1 MGVERVED
9 PSRVQ
14 GRALLGSRGNAPCV
28 SLQKGVSRMENLAP
42 AGNWD
47 ALRSAVAAGADAVYL
62 GYAAYS
68 ARAGAGN
75 FDEQQLRDA
84 VRFAHLHHVRVHVT
98 VNTLIKDGEL
108 AGVVDVL
115 RLLSEIRV
123 DAVLVQ
129 DLGVLRMARR
139 CFPDLPIHASTQMA
153 IHNATGVRFCRNQGM
168 TRAVLAREC
177 SAAEIALAA
186 KEGIEIEVFGHG
198 AQCVAVSGECLFSS
212 VVGGRSGNR
221 GRCAQPCRLLYTYR
235 GKTAA
240 WLSPRDVCMR
250 DDLPEL
256 NKAGVASIKLE
267 GRLKRPEYVAT
278 IANSYRNAIDA
289 MDNGH
294 FRKADEA
301 EMTGLRQIF
310 SRGGFMRGYAMGA
323 EDAGVIDPAR
333 VSHGGVKIGR
343 VEFAA
348 GNMARVRLE
357 RSLDDGDGLQIRTA
371 QGDAELIYAGHD
383 TEAGQIAVVR
393 LRPDIRTKAGDE
405 VYRLTSEK
413 QLQWA
418 RSLAIPAIPA
428 DMALIAYPGKP
439 LALTMTDG
447 ESSATVMGDTV
458 APAQSRAMSEEDARR
473 SLGKL
478 SDTPFSL
485 RTLTVQTAGAFV
497 PVSALNQLRREACQQ
512 LAEARIAAFT
522 RKAGREETADD
533 LIYPDTPDAPSMAI
547 VRTREQ
553 ADAMQGAADLLVWY
567 PEDFRVDALES
578 GLRDM
583 PDGVWLQLPTVCE
596 EKTLDLLYAF
606 VQRNAG
612 KLGGIVL
619 GSVGQL
625 GCTWNVPMGAGS
637 GIPVM
642 NRRAAQFLL
651 EQGCR
656 FVTASSELSGAELRT
671 LMQNHPPVVVP
682 AYGREQLMLLH
693 HCPAR
698 TYLGLTKGHAA
709 CRMCDQHSPDA
720 LAGQTLTDRRGT
732 VYPLLR
738 QRLPE
743 GCLVRLMNALPTNN
757 IRRVRQAGYA
767 PMMVLTTE
775 NAQEAA
781 DVRAVMDGEM
791 RELEGTSNHW
801 NRPVE

>member
-1 MGVERVED
+1 
-9 PSRVQ
+9 
-14 GRALLGSRGNAPCV
+14 
-28 SLQKGVSRMENLAP
+28 MENLAP

-98 VNTLIKDGEL
+98 VNTLIKEGEM

-357 RSLDDGDGLQIRTA
+357 RNLDDGDGLQIRTA

-447 ESSATVMGDTV
+447 ENSVTVTGDTV

-485 RTLTVQTAGAFV
+485 RVLTVQTAGAFV

-522 RKAGREETADD
+522 RKAGREEPADD

-567 PEDFRVDALES
+567 PEDFRADALES

-596 EKTLDLLYAF
+596 EKTLDALDAF

-625 GCTWNVPMGAGS
+625 GRTWNVPMGAGS

>member
-1 MGVERVED
+1 
-9 PSRVQ
+9 
-14 GRALLGSRGNAPCV
+14 
-28 SLQKGVSRMENLAP
+28 MENLAP

-393 LRPDIRTKAGDE
+393 LRPDVRTKTGDE

-418 RSLAIPAIPA
+418 RSLVIPAIPA

-447 ESSATVMGDTV
+447 ESSVTVTGDTV

-522 RKAGREETADD
+522 RKAGREEPADE
-533 LIYPDTPDAPSMAI
+533 LIYPDLPDAPSMAI
-547 VRTREQ
+547 VRTKEQ

-567 PEDFRVDALES
+567 PEDFRADALES
-578 GLRDM
+578 GLRAM

-625 GCTWNVPMGAGS
+625 GRTWNVPMGAGS

-642 NRRAAQFLL
+642 NRRAVQFLL

>member
-1 MGVERVED
+1 
-9 PSRVQ
+9 
-14 GRALLGSRGNAPCV
+14 
-28 SLQKGVSRMENLAP
+28 MENLAP

-357 RSLDDGDGLQIRTA
+357 RSLDDGDGLQICTA

-447 ESSATVMGDTV
+447 ESSVTVTGDTV

-485 RTLTVQTAGAFV
+485 RALTVQTAGAFV

-533 LIYPDTPDAPSMAI
+533 LIYPDTPDVPSMAI

-567 PEDFRVDALES
+567 PEDFRADALES

-596 EKTLDLLYAF
+596 EKTLDALDAF

-625 GCTWNVPMGAGS
+625 GRTWNVPMGAGS

>member
-1 MGVERVED
+1 
-9 PSRVQ
+9 
-14 GRALLGSRGNAPCV
+14 
-28 SLQKGVSRMENLAP
+28 MENLAP

-98 VNTLIKDGEL
+98 VNTLIKDGEM
-108 AGVVDVL
+108 AGVMDVL
-115 RLLSEIRV
+115 RLLGEIRV

-294 FRKADEA
+294 FRKADEN
-301 EMTGLRQIF
+301 EITGLRQIF

-383 TEAGQIAVVR
+383 TEAEQIAVVR

-418 RSLAIPAIPA
+418 RSLVIPAIPA

-447 ESSATVMGDTV
+447 ESSVTVTGDTV

-522 RKAGREETADD
+522 RKAGCEEPADE
-533 LIYPDTPDAPSMAI
+533 LIYPDLPDAPSMAI
-547 VRTREQ
+547 VRTKEQ

-567 PEDFRVDALES
+567 PEDFRADALES
-578 GLRDM
+578 GLRAM

-596 EKTLDLLYAF
+596 EKTLDLLCDF
-606 VQRNAG
+606 VQKNAG

-625 GCTWNVPMGAGS
+625 GRTWNVPMGAGS

-693 HCPAR
+693 HCPTR

>member
-1 MGVERVED
+1 
-9 PSRVQ
+9 
-14 GRALLGSRGNAPCV
+14 
-28 SLQKGVSRMENLAP
+28 MENLAP

-98 VNTLIKDGEL
+98 VNTLIKDGEM

-294 FRKADEA
+294 FRKADEN

-357 RSLDDGDGLQIRTA
+357 RNLDDGDGLQIRTA

-447 ESSATVMGDTV
+447 ESSVTVTGDTV

-485 RTLTVQTAGAFV
+485 RALTVQTAGAFV
-497 PVSALNQLRREACQQ
+497 PVSVLNQLRREACQQ
-512 LAEARIAAFT
+512 LAEVRIAAFT
-522 RKAGREETADD
+522 RKAGREEPADD

-596 EKTLDLLYAF
+596 EKTLDLLCDF

-625 GCTWNVPMGAGS
+625 GRTWNVPTGAGS

-642 NRRAAQFLL
+642 NHRAAQFLL

-671 LMQNHPPVVVP
+671 LMQNHPPVVVQ

>member
-1 MGVERVED
+1 M
-9 PSRVQ
+9 Q
-14 GRALLGSRGNAPCV
+14 GAGTESLLGSRGNAPCV

-98 VNTLIKDGEL
+98 VNTLIKDGEMS
-108 AGVVDVL
+108 GVVDVL

-323 EDAGVIDPAR
+323 EDAGVIDPAC

-393 LRPDIRTKAGDE
+393 LRSDIRTKAGDE

-428 DMALIAYPGKP
+428 DMALIAYPGEP

-447 ESSATVMGDTV
+447 ESSVTVTGDTV

-485 RTLTVQTAGAFV
+485 RALTVQTAGAFV
-497 PVSALNQLRREACQQ
+497 PVSVLNQLRREACQQ

-522 RKAGREETADD
+522 RKAGREEPADD

-567 PEDFRVDALES
+567 PEDFRADALES

-596 EKTLDLLYAF
+596 EKTLDALDAF

-625 GCTWNVPMGAGS
+625 GRTWNVPMGAGS

-693 HCPAR
+693 HCPTR

>member
-1 MGVERVED
+1 
-9 PSRVQ
+9 
-14 GRALLGSRGNAPCV
+14 
-28 SLQKGVSRMENLAP
+28 MENLAP

-98 VNTLIKDGEL
+98 VNTLIKDGEM

-294 FRKADEA
+294 FRKADEN
-301 EMTGLRQIF
+301 EITGLRQIF

-393 LRPDIRTKAGDE
+393 LRSDIRTKAGDE

-418 RSLAIPAIPA
+418 RSLVIPAIPA

-447 ESSATVMGDTV
+447 ESSVTVTGDTA

-522 RKAGREETADD
+522 RKAGREEPADD
-533 LIYPDTPDAPSMAI
+533 LIYPDLPDVPSMAI

-553 ADAMQGAADLLVWY
+553 ADAMQGAADLLIWY
-567 PEDFRVDALES
+567 PEDFRADALES
-578 GLRDM
+578 GLRAM

-596 EKTLDLLYAF
+596 EKTLDLLHDF
-606 VQRNAG
+606 VQKNAG

-625 GCTWNVPMGAGS
+625 GRTWNVPMGAGS

>member
-98 VNTLIKDGEL
+98 VNTLIKDGEM

-294 FRKADEA
+294 FRKADEN
-301 EMTGLRQIF
+301 EITGLRQIF

-357 RSLDDGDGLQIRTA
+357 RNLDDGDGLQIRTA

-447 ESSATVMGDTV
+447 ESSVTVTGDTV

-522 RKAGREETADD
+522 RKAGREEPADD

-567 PEDFRVDALES
+567 PEDFRADALES

-596 EKTLDLLYAF
+596 EKTLDALDAF

-625 GCTWNVPMGAGS
+625 GRTWNVPMGAGS

-642 NRRAAQFLL
+642 NRRAVQFLL

>member
-1 MGVERVED
+1 
-9 PSRVQ
+9 
-14 GRALLGSRGNAPCV
+14 
-28 SLQKGVSRMENLAP
+28 MENLAP

-98 VNTLIKDGEL
+98 VNTLIKDGEM

-447 ESSATVMGDTV
+447 ENSVTVTGDTV

-485 RTLTVQTAGAFV
+485 RVLTVQTAGAFV

-522 RKAGREETADD
+522 RKAGREEPADD

-567 PEDFRVDALES
+567 PEDFRADALES

-596 EKTLDLLYAF
+596 EKTLDALDAF

-625 GCTWNVPMGAGS
+625 GRTWNVPMGAGS

>member
-1 MGVERVED
+1 
-9 PSRVQ
+9 
-14 GRALLGSRGNAPCV
+14 
-28 SLQKGVSRMENLAP
+28 MENLAP

-98 VNTLIKDGEL
+98 VNTLIKDGEM

-323 EDAGVIDPAR
+323 EDAGVIDPAC

-393 LRPDIRTKAGDE
+393 LRSDIRTKAGDE

-439 LALTMTDG
+439 LALTMNDG
-447 ESSATVMGDTV
+447 ESSVTVTGDTV

-485 RTLTVQTAGAFV
+485 RALTVQTAGAFV
-497 PVSALNQLRREACQQ
+497 PVSVLNQLRREACQQ

-522 RKAGREETADD
+522 RKAGREEPADD

-567 PEDFRVDALES
+567 PEDFRADALES

-596 EKTLDLLYAF
+596 EKTLDALDAF

-625 GCTWNVPMGAGS
+625 GRTWNVPMGAGS

-693 HCPAR
+693 HCPTR

>member
-1 MGVERVED
+1 
-9 PSRVQ
+9 
-14 GRALLGSRGNAPCV
+14 
-28 SLQKGVSRMENLAP
+28 MENLAP

-98 VNTLIKDGEL
+98 VNTLIKDGEM

-447 ESSATVMGDTV
+447 ESSVTVTGDTV

-522 RKAGREETADD
+522 RKAGREEPADD

-567 PEDFRVDALES
+567 PEDFRADVLES

-596 EKTLDLLYAF
+596 EKTLDALDAF

-625 GCTWNVPMGAGS
+625 GRTWNVPMGAGS

-671 LMQNHPPVVVP
+671 LMQNHPPVLVP

-781 DVRAVMDGEM
+781 DVRTVMDGEM

>member
-1 MGVERVED
+1 
-9 PSRVQ
+9 
-14 GRALLGSRGNAPCV
+14 
-28 SLQKGVSRMENLAP
+28 MENLAP

-98 VNTLIKDGEL
+98 VNTLIKDGEM

-186 KEGIEIEVFGHG
+186 KESIEIEVFGHG

-323 EDAGVIDPAR
+323 EDAGVIDLAR

-393 LRPDIRTKAGDE
+393 LRSDIRTKAGDE

-497 PVSALNQLRREACQQ
+497 PVSALNQLRREACQH

-522 RKAGREETADD
+522 RKAGREEPADE
-533 LIYPDTPDAPSMAI
+533 LIYPDTPDVPSMAI

-553 ADAMQGAADLLVWY
+553 ADAIQGAADLLVWY
-567 PEDFRVDALES
+567 PEDFRADALES

-596 EKTLDLLYAF
+596 EKTLDLLCDF

-625 GCTWNVPMGAGS
+625 GRAWNVPMGAGS

>member
-1 MGVERVED
+1 
-9 PSRVQ
+9 
-14 GRALLGSRGNAPCV
+14 
-28 SLQKGVSRMENLAP
+28 MENLAP

-98 VNTLIKDGEL
+98 VNTLIKDGEM

-294 FRKADEA
+294 FRKADEN
-301 EMTGLRQIF
+301 EITGLRQIF

-323 EDAGVIDPAR
+323 EDAGVIDPVR

-357 RSLDDGDGLQIRTA
+357 RNLDDGDGLQIRTA

-393 LRPDIRTKAGDE
+393 LRPDVRTKAGDE

-418 RSLAIPAIPA
+418 RSLVIPATEA

-447 ESSATVMGDTV
+447 ESSVTVTGDTV

-522 RKAGREETADD
+522 RKAGREEPADD
-533 LIYPDTPDAPSMAI
+533 LTYPDLPDAPSMAI

-567 PEDFRVDALES
+567 PEDFRADALES
-578 GLRDM
+578 GLRAM

-596 EKTLDLLYAF
+596 EKTLDLLCDF
-606 VQRNAG
+606 VQKNAG

-625 GCTWNVPMGAGS
+625 GRTWNVPMGAGS

>member
-1 MGVERVED
+1 
-9 PSRVQ
+9 
-14 GRALLGSRGNAPCV
+14 
-28 SLQKGVSRMENLAP
+28 MENLAP

-98 VNTLIKDGEL
+98 VNTLIKDGEM

-447 ESSATVMGDTV
+447 ESSVTVTGDTA

-485 RTLTVQTAGAFV
+485 RALTVQAAGAFV
-497 PVSALNQLRREACQQ
+497 PVSVLNQLRREACQQ

-522 RKAGREETADD
+522 RKAGREETVDD
-533 LIYPDTPDAPSMAI
+533 LIYPDTLDAPSMAI

-567 PEDFRVDALES
+567 PEDFRADALES

-583 PDGVWLQLPTVCE
+583 PDSVWLQLPTVCE
-596 EKTLDLLYAF
+596 EKTLDLLCAF

-625 GCTWNVPMGAGS
+625 GRTWNVPMGAGS

-709 CRMCDQHSPDA
+709 CRICDQHSPDA

-757 IRRVRQAGYA
+757 IRRVRQAGYT

>member
-75 FDEQQLRDA
+75 FDDQQLRDA

-250 DDLPEL
+250 NDLPEL

-323 EDAGVIDPAR
+323 EDAGVIDPVR

-357 RSLDDGDGLQIRTA
+357 RNLDDGDGLQIRTA

-447 ESSATVMGDTV
+447 ESSVTVMGNTV

-485 RTLTVQTAGAFV
+485 RALTVQTAGAFV
-497 PVSALNQLRREACQQ
+497 PVSVLNQLRREACQQ

-522 RKAGREETADD
+522 RKAGREEPADD

-553 ADAMQGAADLLVWY
+553 ADAVQGAADLLVWY
-567 PEDFRVDALES
+567 PEDFRADALES

-625 GCTWNVPMGAGS
+625 GRTWNVPMGAGS

>member
-1 MGVERVED
+1 
-9 PSRVQ
+9 
-14 GRALLGSRGNAPCV
+14 
-28 SLQKGVSRMENLAP
+28 MENLAP

-98 VNTLIKDGEL
+98 VNTLIKDGEM

-447 ESSATVMGDTV
+447 ESSVTVTGDTV

-522 RKAGREETADD
+522 RKAGREEPADD

-567 PEDFRVDALES
+567 PEDFRADVLES

-596 EKTLDLLYAF
+596 EKTLDALDAF

-625 GCTWNVPMGAGS
+625 GRTWNVPMGAGS

-671 LMQNHPPVVVP
+671 LMQNHPPVLVP

-757 IRRVRQAGYA
+757 IRRVRQAGYS

>member
-1 MGVERVED
+1 M
-9 PSRVQ
+9 Q
-14 GRALLGSRGNAPCV
+14 GAGTESLLGSRGNAPCV

-98 VNTLIKDGEL
+98 VNTLIKDGEM

-250 DDLPEL
+250 NDLPEL

-323 EDAGVIDPAR
+323 EDAGVIDPVR

-357 RSLDDGDGLQIRTA
+357 RNLDDGDGLQIRTA

-447 ESSATVMGDTV
+447 ESSVTVMGNTV

-485 RTLTVQTAGAFV
+485 RALTVQTAGAFV
-497 PVSALNQLRREACQQ
+497 PVSVLNQLRREACQQ

-522 RKAGREETADD
+522 RKAGREEPADD

-553 ADAMQGAADLLVWY
+553 ADAVQGAADLLVWY
-567 PEDFRVDALES
+567 PEDFRADALES

-625 GCTWNVPMGAGS
+625 GRTWNVPMGAGS

>member
-1 MGVERVED
+1 
-9 PSRVQ
+9 
-14 GRALLGSRGNAPCV
+14 
-28 SLQKGVSRMENLAP
+28 MENLAP

-98 VNTLIKDGEL
+98 VNTLIKDGEM

-250 DDLPEL
+250 NDLPEL

-278 IANSYRNAIDA
+278 IADSYRNAIDA

-323 EDAGVIDPAR
+323 EDAGVIDSAR

-371 QGDAELIYAGHD
+371 QGDAELIYAGHG

-393 LRPDIRTKAGDE
+393 LRSDIRTKAGDE

-447 ESSATVMGDTV
+447 ESSVTVTGDTV

-522 RKAGREETADD
+522 RKAGREEPADD

-567 PEDFRVDALES
+567 PEDFRADALES

-625 GCTWNVPMGAGS
+625 GRTWNVPMGAGS

-642 NRRAAQFLL
+642 NRRAVQFLL

-767 PMMVLTTE
+767 PMMALTTE

>member
-1 MGVERVED
+1 
-9 PSRVQ
+9 
-14 GRALLGSRGNAPCV
+14 
-28 SLQKGVSRMENLAP
+28 
-42 AGNWD
+42 
-47 ALRSAVAAGADAVYL
+47 
-62 GYAAYS
+62 
-68 ARAGAGN
+68 
-75 FDEQQLRDA
+75 
-84 VRFAHLHHVRVHVT
+84 
-98 VNTLIKDGEL
+98 
-108 AGVVDVL
+108 
-115 RLLSEIRV
+115 
-123 DAVLVQ
+123 
-129 DLGVLRMARR
+129 
-139 CFPDLPIHASTQMA
+139 
-153 IHNATGVRFCRNQGM
+153 
-168 TRAVLAREC
+168 
-177 SAAEIALAA
+177 
-186 KEGIEIEVFGHG
+186 
-198 AQCVAVSGECLFSS
+198 
-212 VVGGRSGNR
+212 
-221 GRCAQPCRLLYTYR
+221 
-235 GKTAA
+235 
-240 WLSPRDVCMR
+240 
-250 DDLPEL
+250 
-256 NKAGVASIKLE
+256 
-267 GRLKRPEYVAT
+267 
-278 IANSYRNAIDA
+278 

-418 RSLAIPAIPA
+418 RSLMIPAIPA
-428 DMALIAYPGKP
+428 DMMVVAYPGKP

-447 ESSATVMGDTV
+447 ESSVTVTGDTV

-485 RTLTVQTAGAFV
+485 RALTVQTAGAFV

-522 RKAGREETADD
+522 RKAVREETADD
-533 LIYPDTPDAPSMAI
+533 LIYPDTPDVPSVAI

-553 ADAMQGAADLLVWY
+553 ADAVQGAADLLVWY
-567 PEDFRVDALES
+567 PEDFRADALES

-596 EKTLDLLYAF
+596 EKTLDELDAF

-625 GCTWNVPMGAGS
+625 GRTWNVPMGAGS

-642 NRRAAQFLL
+642 NRRAGAVSAGAGVPFRDGKQRTVRRGIADADA
-651 EQGCR
+651 ESSTRGCSGVWAGAIDAAAPLPGADVSGIDEGTR
-656 FVTASSELSGAELRT
+656 GVPDVRPAFAGCAGGADAHRPARNGLSAAAAKAAGGVSGAADERAADE
-671 LMQNHPPVVVP
+671 QHPPG
-682 AYGREQLMLLH
+682 ASGGLCADDGADDGKRAGSGGRARRHGWRNAGIGRDEQ
-693 HCPAR
+693 
-698 TYLGLTKGHAA
+698 
-709 CRMCDQHSPDA
+709 S
-720 LAGQTLTDRRGT
+720 
-732 VYPLLR
+732 
-738 QRLPE
+738 
-743 GCLVRLMNALPTNN
+743 
-757 IRRVRQAGYA
+757 
-767 PMMVLTTE
+767 
-775 NAQEAA
+775 
-781 DVRAVMDGEM
+781 
-791 RELEGTSNHW
+791 LESSC
-801 NRPVE
+801 

>member
-1 MGVERVED
+1 M
-9 PSRVQ
+9 
-14 GRALLGSRGNAPCV
+14 
-28 SLQKGVSRMENLAP
+28 
-42 AGNWD
+42 
-47 ALRSAVAAGADAVYL
+47 
-62 GYAAYS
+62 
-68 ARAGAGN
+68 
-75 FDEQQLRDA
+75 
-84 VRFAHLHHVRVHVT
+84 
-98 VNTLIKDGEL
+98 
-108 AGVVDVL
+108 
-115 RLLSEIRV
+115 
-123 DAVLVQ
+123 
-129 DLGVLRMARR
+129 
-139 CFPDLPIHASTQMA
+139 STQK
-153 IHNATGVRFCRNQGM
+153 CRKFQ
-168 TRAVLAREC
+168 T
-177 SAAEIALAA
+177 
-186 KEGIEIEVFGHG
+186 
-198 AQCVAVSGECLFSS
+198 
-212 VVGGRSGNR
+212 
-221 GRCAQPCRLLYTYR
+221 
-235 GKTAA
+235 
-240 WLSPRDVCMR
+240 
-250 DDLPEL
+250 
-256 NKAGVASIKLE
+256 
-267 GRLKRPEYVAT
+267 
-278 IANSYRNAIDA
+278 
-289 MDNGH
+289 
-294 FRKADEA
+294 
-301 EMTGLRQIF
+301 
-310 SRGGFMRGYAMGA
+310 
-323 EDAGVIDPAR
+323 
-333 VSHGGVKIGR
+333 GGVKIGR

-393 LRPDIRTKAGDE
+393 LRSDIRTKAGDE

-447 ESSATVMGDTV
+447 ESSVTVTGDTV

-485 RTLTVQTAGAFV
+485 RALTVQTAGAFV

-567 PEDFRVDALES
+567 PEDFRADALES

-596 EKTLDLLYAF
+596 EKTLDLLCDF

-625 GCTWNVPMGAGS
+625 GRTWNVPMGAGR

>member
-1 MGVERVED
+1 M
-9 PSRVQ
+9 Q
-14 GRALLGSRGNAPCV
+14 GAGTESLLGSRGNAPCV

-323 EDAGVIDPAR
+323 EDAGVIDPAC

-393 LRPDIRTKAGDE
+393 LRSDIRTKAGDE

-447 ESSATVMGDTV
+447 ESSVTVTGDTV

-485 RTLTVQTAGAFV
+485 RALTVQTAGAFV
-497 PVSALNQLRREACQQ
+497 PVSVLNQLRREACQQ

-522 RKAGREETADD
+522 RKAGREEPADD

-567 PEDFRVDALES
+567 PEDFRADALES

-596 EKTLDLLYAF
+596 EKTLDALDAF

-625 GCTWNVPMGAGS
+625 GRTWNVPMGAGS

>member
-1 MGVERVED
+1 M
-9 PSRVQ
+9 Q
-14 GRALLGSRGNAPCV
+14 GAGTESLLGSRGNAPCV

-289 MDNGH
+289 MNNGH

-357 RSLDDGDGLQIRTA
+357 RNLDDGDGLQIRTA

-522 RKAGREETADD
+522 RKAGREEPADD

-596 EKTLDLLYAF
+596 EKTLDALDAF

-612 KLGGIVL
+612 KIGGIVL

-625 GCTWNVPMGAGS
+625 GRTWNVPMGAGS

-698 TYLGLTKGHAA
+698 TYLELTKGHAA

>member
-1 MGVERVED
+1 M
-9 PSRVQ
+9 Q
-14 GRALLGSRGNAPCV
+14 GAGTESLLGSRGNAPCV

-47 ALRSAVAAGADAVYL
+47 ALGSAVAAGADAVYL

-98 VNTLIKDGEL
+98 VNTLIKDGEM

-294 FRKADEA
+294 FRKADEN
-301 EMTGLRQIF
+301 EITGLRQIF

-447 ESSATVMGDTV
+447 ESSVTVTGDTV

-485 RTLTVQTAGAFV
+485 RALTVQTAGAFV
-497 PVSALNQLRREACQQ
+497 PVSVLNQLRREACQQ

-522 RKAGREETADD
+522 RKAGREEPADD

-567 PEDFRVDALES
+567 PEDFRADALES

-596 EKTLDLLYAF
+596 EKTLDALDAF

-625 GCTWNVPMGAGS
+625 GRTWNVPMGAGS

-693 HCPAR
+693 HCPTR

>member
-1 MGVERVED
+1 
-9 PSRVQ
+9 
-14 GRALLGSRGNAPCV
+14 
-28 SLQKGVSRMENLAP
+28 MENLAP

-98 VNTLIKDGEL
+98 VNTLIKDGEM

-250 DDLPEL
+250 DELPEL

-278 IANSYRNAIDA
+278 IANSYRDAIDA

-294 FRKADEA
+294 FRKADEN
-301 EMTGLRQIF
+301 EITGLRQIF

-323 EDAGVIDPAR
+323 EDAGVIDPVR

-439 LALTMTDG
+439 LVLTMTDG
-447 ESSATVMGDTV
+447 ESSVTVTVDTV

-522 RKAGREETADD
+522 RKAGREEPADD

-567 PEDFRVDALES
+567 PEDFRADALES

-596 EKTLDLLYAF
+596 EKTLDLLDAF

-625 GCTWNVPMGAGS
+625 GRTWNVPMGAGS

-757 IRRVRQAGYA
+757 IRRGRQAGYA

>member
-98 VNTLIKDGEL
+98 VNTLIKDGEM

-447 ESSATVMGDTV
+447 ESSVTVTGDTA

-522 RKAGREETADD
+522 RKAGREEPADD
-533 LIYPDTPDAPSMAI
+533 LTYPDLPDAPSMAI

-567 PEDFRVDALES
+567 PEDFRADALES
-578 GLRDM
+578 GLRAM

-596 EKTLDLLYAF
+596 EKTLDLLCDF
-606 VQRNAG
+606 VQKNAG

-625 GCTWNVPMGAGS
+625 GRTWNVPMGAGS

-642 NRRAAQFLL
+642 NHRAVQFLL

>member
-1 MGVERVED
+1 
-9 PSRVQ
+9 
-14 GRALLGSRGNAPCV
+14 
-28 SLQKGVSRMENLAP
+28 MENLAP

-98 VNTLIKDGEL
+98 VNTLIKDGEM

-115 RLLSEIRV
+115 RLLGEIRV

-294 FRKADEA
+294 FRKADEN
-301 EMTGLRQIF
+301 EITGLRQIF

-418 RSLAIPAIPA
+418 RSLVIPAIPA

-447 ESSATVMGDTV
+447 ESSVTVTGDTV
-458 APAQSRAMSEEDARR
+458 APAQSRMMSEEDARR

-522 RKAGREETADD
+522 RKAGREEPADD
-533 LIYPDTPDAPSMAI
+533 LIYPDLPDAPSMAI
-547 VRTREQ
+547 VRTKEQ

-567 PEDFRVDALES
+567 PEDFRADALES
-578 GLRDM
+578 GLRAM

-596 EKTLDLLYAF
+596 EKTLDLLCAF
-606 VQRNAG
+606 VQKNAG

-625 GCTWNVPMGAGS
+625 GRTWNVLMGAGS

-642 NRRAAQFLL
+642 NRRAVQFLL

-671 LMQNHPPVVVP
+671 LMQNHPPVLVP

-781 DVRAVMDGEM
+781 DVRAVMDGENIV
-791 RELEGTSNHW
+791 LEGTSNHW

>member
-1 MGVERVED
+1 
-9 PSRVQ
+9 
-14 GRALLGSRGNAPCV
+14 
-28 SLQKGVSRMENLAP
+28 MENLAP

-98 VNTLIKDGEL
+98 VNTLIKDGEM

-115 RLLSEIRV
+115 RLLGEIRV

-294 FRKADEA
+294 FRKADEN
-301 EMTGLRQIF
+301 EITGLRQIF

-418 RSLAIPAIPA
+418 RSLVIPAIPA

-447 ESSATVMGDTV
+447 ESSVTVTGDTA

-522 RKAGREETADD
+522 RKAGREEPADD
-533 LIYPDTPDAPSMAI
+533 LIYPDLPDAPSMAI

-553 ADAMQGAADLLVWY
+553 ADAMQGAADLLAWY
-567 PEDFRVDALES
+567 PEDFRADALES
-578 GLRDM
+578 GLRAM

-596 EKTLDLLYAF
+596 EKTLDLLCDF
-606 VQRNAG
+606 VQKNAG

-625 GCTWNVPMGAGS
+625 GRTWNVPMGAGS

-642 NRRAAQFLL
+642 NRRAVQFLL

>member
-1 MGVERVED
+1 
-9 PSRVQ
+9 
-14 GRALLGSRGNAPCV
+14 
-28 SLQKGVSRMENLAP
+28 MENLAP

-84 VRFAHLHHVRVHVT
+84 VRFAHLHHVHVHVT
-98 VNTLIKDGEL
+98 VNTLIKDGEM
-108 AGVVDVL
+108 AGVLDVL
-115 RLLSEIRV
+115 RLLNEIRV

-153 IHNATGVRFCRNQGM
+153 IHNATGVRFCCQQGM

-177 SAAEIALAA
+177 SVQEIALAA

-267 GRLKRPEYVAT
+267 GRLKRPEYVVT

-289 MDNGH
+289 MDAGQ
-294 FRKADEA
+294 FRKADET
-301 EMTGLRQIF
+301 EITGLRQIF

-333 VSHGGVKIGR
+333 VSHGGVKIGK
-343 VEFAA
+343 VEFVA

-357 RSLDDGDGLQIRTA
+357 RNLDDGDGLQIRTA

-393 LRPDIRTKAGDE
+393 LRNDIHTKAGDE

-428 DMALIAYPGKP
+428 DMALVAYPGKP
-439 LALTMTDG
+439 LSLTMTDG
-447 ESSATVMGDTV
+447 ESHVTVTGDAV
-458 APAQSRAMSEEDARR
+458 APAQSRAMSAEDARR

-485 RTLTVQTAGAFV
+485 RSLTVQTAGAFV
-497 PVSALNQLRREACQQ
+497 PVSALNQLRRAACEQ

-522 RKAGREETADD
+522 RKEGREEPADE
-533 LIYPDTPDAPSMAI
+533 LTYPDLPDAPSIAV
-547 VRTREQ
+547 VRTKEQ

-567 PEDFRVDALES
+567 PEDFRAEALES

-596 EKTLDLLYAF
+596 EKTLDALHDF

-612 KLGGIVL
+612 KLGGVVL

-625 GCTWNVPMGAGS
+625 GRRWNVLMGAGS

-642 NRRAAQFLL
+642 NRRAVQFLL

-767 PMMVLTTE
+767 PLLVLTTE
-775 NAQEAA
+775 NAAEAA
-781 DVRAVMDGEM
+781 DVRAVSEGENIA
-791 RELEGTSNHW
+791 LEGTSNHW

>member
-1 MGVERVED
+1 M
-9 PSRVQ
+9 Q
-14 GRALLGSRGNAPCV
+14 GAGTESLLGSRGNAPCV

-98 VNTLIKDGEL
+98 VNTLIKDGEM

-186 KEGIEIEVFGHG
+186 KECIEIEVFGHG

-357 RSLDDGDGLQIRTA
+357 RNLDDGDGLQIRTA

-447 ESSATVMGDTV
+447 ESSVTVTGDTV

-485 RTLTVQTAGAFV
+485 RVLTVQTAGAFV

-522 RKAGREETADD
+522 RKAGREEPADD
-533 LIYPDTPDAPSMAI
+533 LIYPDTPDVPSMAI

-596 EKTLDLLYAF
+596 EKTLDALDAF

-625 GCTWNVPMGAGS
+625 GRTWNVPMGAGS

>member
-14 GRALLGSRGNAPCV
+14 GRALLGSRGEAPCERTV
-28 SLQKGVSRMENLAP
+28 NRMENLAP

-98 VNTLIKDGEL
+98 VNTLIKDGEM

-115 RLLSEIRV
+115 RLLNEIRV

-294 FRKADEA
+294 FRKADEN
-301 EMTGLRQIF
+301 EITGLRQIF

-393 LRPDIRTKAGDE
+393 LRPNIRTKAGDE

-418 RSLAIPAIPA
+418 RSLVIPAIPA

-447 ESSATVMGDTV
+447 ESSVTVTGDTV

-522 RKAGREETADD
+522 RKAGREEPADE

-567 PEDFRVDALES
+567 PEDFRADALES
-578 GLRDM
+578 GLRAM

-596 EKTLDLLYAF
+596 EKTLDLLCAF
-606 VQRNAG
+606 VQKNAG

-625 GCTWNVPMGAGS
+625 GRTWNVPMGAGS

-642 NRRAAQFLL
+642 NRRAVQFLL

-671 LMQNHPPVVVP
+671 LMQDHPPVVVP

-743 GCLVRLMNALPTNN
+743 GCLVLLMNALPTNN
-757 IRRVRQAGYA
+757 IRRVRQAGYT

>member
-1 MGVERVED
+1 
-9 PSRVQ
+9 
-14 GRALLGSRGNAPCV
+14 
-28 SLQKGVSRMENLAP
+28 MENLAP

-98 VNTLIKDGEL
+98 VNTLIKDGEM

-115 RLLSEIRV
+115 RLLGEIRV

-294 FRKADEA
+294 FRKADEN
-301 EMTGLRQIF
+301 EITGLRQIF

-418 RSLAIPAIPA
+418 RSLVIPAIPA

-447 ESSATVMGDTV
+447 ESSVTVTGDTA

-522 RKAGREETADD
+522 RKTGREEPADD
-533 LIYPDTPDAPSMAI
+533 LIYPDLPDAPSMAI

-567 PEDFRVDALES
+567 PEDFRGDALES
-578 GLRDM
+578 GLRAM

-596 EKTLDLLYAF
+596 EKTLDLLCDF

-625 GCTWNVPMGAGS
+625 GRTWNVPMGAGS

-757 IRRVRQAGYA
+757 IRRVRQAGYT

>member
-1 MGVERVED
+1 
-9 PSRVQ
+9 
-14 GRALLGSRGNAPCV
+14 
-28 SLQKGVSRMENLAP
+28 MENLAP

-84 VRFAHLHHVRVHVT
+84 VRFAHLHHVGVHVT
-98 VNTLIKDGEL
+98 VNTLIKDGEM

-256 NKAGVASIKLE
+256 YKAGVASIKLE

-447 ESSATVMGDTV
+447 ESSVTVTGDTV
-458 APAQSRAMSEEDARR
+458 APAQSRAMSEEDAQR

-522 RKAGREETADD
+522 RKAGREEPVDD
-533 LIYPDTPDAPSMAI
+533 LIYPDTPDVPSMAI

-567 PEDFRVDALES
+567 PEDFRADALES

-583 PDGVWLQLPTVCE
+583 PDSVWLQLPTVCE
-596 EKTLDLLYAF
+596 EKTLDLLSDF

-625 GCTWNVPMGAGS
+625 GRTWNVPMGAGS

>member
-1 MGVERVED
+1 
-9 PSRVQ
+9 
-14 GRALLGSRGNAPCV
+14 
-28 SLQKGVSRMENLAP
+28 MENLAP

-98 VNTLIKDGEL
+98 VNTLIKDGEM

-357 RSLDDGDGLQIRTA
+357 RNLDDGDGLQIRTA

-447 ESSATVMGDTV
+447 KSSVTVMGDTV

-567 PEDFRVDALES
+567 PEDFRADALES

-596 EKTLDLLYAF
+596 EKTLDLLCDF

-625 GCTWNVPMGAGS
+625 GRTWNVPMGAGS

-671 LMQNHPPVVVP
+671 LMQNHPPVAVP

>member
-1 MGVERVED
+1 
-9 PSRVQ
+9 
-14 GRALLGSRGNAPCV
+14 
-28 SLQKGVSRMENLAP
+28 MENLAP

-98 VNTLIKDGEL
+98 VNTLIKDGEM
-108 AGVVDVL
+108 AGVMDVL

-139 CFPDLPIHASTQMA
+139 CFPDLLIHASTQMA
-153 IHNATGVRFCRNQGM
+153 IHNATGVRFCHNQGM

-393 LRPDIRTKAGDE
+393 LRPDVRTKTGDE

-418 RSLAIPAIPA
+418 RSLVIPAIPA

-447 ESSATVMGDTV
+447 ESSVTVTGDTA

-522 RKAGREETADD
+522 RKAGREEPADD
-533 LIYPDTPDAPSMAI
+533 LTYPDLPDAPSMAI

-567 PEDFRVDALES
+567 PEDFRADALES
-578 GLRDM
+578 GLRAM

-596 EKTLDLLYAF
+596 EKTLDLLCDF

-625 GCTWNVPMGAGS
+625 GRTWNVPMGAGS

>member
-1 MGVERVED
+1 
-9 PSRVQ
+9 
-14 GRALLGSRGNAPCV
+14 
-28 SLQKGVSRMENLAP
+28 MENLAP

-98 VNTLIKDGEL
+98 VNTLIKDGEM

-294 FRKADEA
+294 FRKADEN
-301 EMTGLRQIF
+301 EITGLRQIF

-418 RSLAIPAIPA
+418 RSLMIPAIPA
-428 DMALIAYPGKP
+428 DMMVVAYPGKP

-447 ESSATVMGDTV
+447 ENSVTVTGDTV

-485 RTLTVQTAGAFV
+485 RVLTVQTAGAFV

-522 RKAGREETADD
+522 RKAGREEPADD

-567 PEDFRVDALES
+567 PEDFRADALES

-596 EKTLDLLYAF
+596 EKTLDALDAF

-625 GCTWNVPMGAGS
+625 GRTWNVPMGAGS

-698 TYLGLTKGHAA
+698 TYLELTKGHAA

>member
-1 MGVERVED
+1 
-9 PSRVQ
+9 
-14 GRALLGSRGNAPCV
+14 
-28 SLQKGVSRMENLAP
+28 MENLAP

-98 VNTLIKDGEL
+98 VNTLIKDGEM

-240 WLSPRDVCMR
+240 WLSPRDICMR

-278 IANSYRNAIDA
+278 IVNSYRNAIDA
-289 MDNGH
+289 TNNGH

-447 ESSATVMGDTV
+447 ESSVTVTGDTV

-522 RKAGREETADD
+522 RKAVREETADD
-533 LIYPDTPDAPSMAI
+533 LIYPDTPDVPSVAI

-553 ADAMQGAADLLVWY
+553 ADAVQGAADLLVWY
-567 PEDFRVDALES
+567 PEDFRADALES

-596 EKTLDLLYAF
+596 EKTLDELDAF

-625 GCTWNVPMGAGS
+625 GRTWNVPMGAGS

-642 NRRAAQFLL
+642 NRRAVQFLL

>member
-1 MGVERVED
+1 M
-9 PSRVQ
+9 Q
-14 GRALLGSRGNAPCV
+14 GAGTESLLGSRGNAPCV

-294 FRKADEA
+294 FRKADEN
-301 EMTGLRQIF
+301 EITGLRQIF

-357 RSLDDGDGLQIRTA
+357 RNLDDGDGLQIRTA

-428 DMALIAYPGKP
+428 DMALNAYPGKP

-447 ESSATVMGDTV
+447 ESSVTVTGDTV

-567 PEDFRVDALES
+567 PEDFRADALES

-596 EKTLDLLYAF
+596 EKTLDALYAF

-625 GCTWNVPMGAGS
+625 GRTWNVPMGAGS

>member
-1 MGVERVED
+1 
-9 PSRVQ
+9 
-14 GRALLGSRGNAPCV
+14 
-28 SLQKGVSRMENLAP
+28 MENLAP

-98 VNTLIKDGEL
+98 VNTLIKDGEM

-294 FRKADEA
+294 FRKADEN
-301 EMTGLRQIF
+301 EITGLRQIF

-348 GNMARVRLE
+348 GNMARVRLD

-447 ESSATVMGDTV
+447 ESSVTVTGDTV

-485 RTLTVQTAGAFV
+485 RALTVQTAGAFV
-497 PVSALNQLRREACQQ
+497 PVSVLNQLRREACQQ

-522 RKAGREETADD
+522 RKAGREEPADD

-567 PEDFRVDALES
+567 PEDFRADALES

-596 EKTLDLLYAF
+596 EKTLDALDAF

-625 GCTWNVPMGAGS
+625 GRTWNVPMGAGS

-693 HCPAR
+693 HCPTR

-743 GCLVRLMNALPTNN
+743 GCLVRLMNALPTNH